1 MSSISGGV
9 WFRTD
14 HPAVLYGLSFSKII
28 TSESGVDLE
37 DGMLRYPRDIYASFM
52 SVRSIPDAC
61 AVAIAERSVSS
72 GLDGSEMELYGTNKL
87 VSEVE
92 VEVVS
97 KEEMEGPTR
106 PVQPDSLVS
115 R

>member
-1 MSSISGGV
+1 MG
-9 WFRTD
+9 TD
-14 HPAVLYGLSFSKII
+14 HPAVLDALSFSKIS
-28 TSESGVDLE
+28 TSESGLDRE

-52 SVRSIPDAC
+52 SVRSIPEAC

-72 GLDGSEMELYGTNKL
+72 GLDGSEMEWYGTNRL

-92 VEVVS
+92 VVS
-97 KEEMEGPTR
+97 KDEMEGPIR
-106 PVQPDSLVS
+106 PVQPHSLVS